1 MVTKPGFI
9 SNPYSRTRGDS
20 ISAERVIKDINTSAI
35 SGCGCWYEVYHQR
48 ALNQILSLMDILSDL
63 DQQTLKTAA
72 EKWGFHLDD
81 DSINASLAECEE
93 VFEEIRKS
101 QE

>member
-20 ISAERVIKDINTSAI
+20 ISAERIIKNIEDSAAK
-35 SGCGCWYEVYHQR
+35 GCGCWYEIYHQR

-63 DQQTLKTAA
+63 DQQTLKTVA
-72 EKWGFHLDD
+72 EKRGFHLDE
-81 DSINASLAECEE
+81 DSITCSLRECEE

>member
-20 ISAERVIKDINTSAI
+20 ISAVRILKDIEASA
-35 SGCGCWYEVYHQR
+35 SKGCGCWYEIYHQR

-63 DQQTLKTAA
+63 DQQTLKTVA

-81 DSINASLAECEE
+81 DSINASLRECEE

>member
-20 ISAERVIKDINTSAI
+20 ISAERVMKDINTSAI

-48 ALNQILSLMDILSDL
+48 ALNQILNLMDILSDL
-63 DQQTLKTAA
+63 DQQTLKTVA

-81 DSINASLAECEE
+81 DSITDSLRACEE